1 MMTLSRL
8 PWRRLRPRLPRPR
21 RLRRRLRPRRRPP
34 PRVGTP
40 RVVSSSTSPS
50 LRRRTSTSRHP
61 GGRIRLRDRT
71 WQELQ
76 CVAWA
81 YSDSE
86 HISEIERNLKISK
99 AVRVDG
105 LALHW
110 LACVTWFWV
119 LWGSLP
125 EPWKSKTEVGECSAC
140 VQTFDNST
148 SICGLRGSRASGSDR
163 HADAEFSRNLLRP
176 YFGACAVAVSLKAE
190 SNVLFHGARFTF
202 TTAEGKYAQVGPVG
216 NIITEEQRLLFASK
230 ARRSP

>member
-1 MMTLSRL
+1 MRTIRSATGLPRLRL
-8 PWRRLRPRLPRPR
+8 P
-21 RLRRRLRPRRRPP
+21 RLRRRAATAAVTAP
-34 PRVGTP
+34 
-40 RVVSSSTSPS
+40 VVSSSTSPS

-176 YFGACAVAVSLKAE
+176 YFGACAVAVSLK
-190 SNVLFHGARFTF
+190 SMFSS
-202 TTAEGKYAQVGPVG
+202 TALDLRSRRQKASMHRSG
-216 NIITEEQRLLFASK
+216 RLEI
-230 ARRSP
+230 

>member
-1 MMTLSRL
+1 MRTIRSTTGLPRLRL
-8 PWRRLRPRLPRPR
+8 P
-21 RLRRRLRPRRRPP
+21 RLRRRAATAAVTAP
-34 PRVGTP
+34 
-40 RVVSSSTSPS
+40 VVSSSTSPS

-176 YFGACAVAVSLKAE
+176 YFGACAVAVSLK
-190 SNVLFHGARFTF
+190 SMFSS
-202 TTAEGKYAQVGPVG
+202 TALDLRSRRQKASMHRSG
-216 NIITEEQRLLFASK
+216 RLEI
-230 ARRSP
+230 

>member
-1 MMTLSRL
+1 MTTIPRSGLPRL
-8 PWRRLRPRLPRPR
+8 RLPRL
-21 RLRRRLRPRRRPP
+21 RLRLVTAP
-34 PRVGTP
+34 
-40 RVVSSSTSPS
+40 VVSSSTSPS

-81 YSDSE
+81 YSDSD
-86 HISEIERNLKISK
+86 HVSEIERNLKIST

-125 EPWKSKTEVGECSAC
+125 EPRKSKTEVGECSAC

-176 YFGACAVAVSLKAE
+176 YFGACAVAVSLK
-190 SNVLFHGARFTF
+190 SMFSS
-202 TTAEGKYAQVGPVG
+202 TALDLRS
-216 NIITEEQRLLFASK
+216 QRQKASMH
-230 ARRSP
+230 RSGRLEI